1 MKATEQEAS
10 TDGEMRPE
18 YDFRGAAR
26 GKAYRP
32 LHEGYEVQIHK
43 ADETTI
49 VQQFIL
55 QEGTVMLEPDVQ
67 AFFPD
72 SDSVNKALRTLMTLF
87 PTSRKPV
94 TRERQAL
101 QPGKQVAAQGRS
113 RTQSRRT

>member
-72 SDSVNKALRTLMTLF
+72 SDL
-87 PTSRKPV
+87 
-94 TRERQAL
+94 
-101 QPGKQVAAQGRS
+101 
-113 RTQSRRT
+113 